1 MPSRP
6 SRCDV
11 LSTPRL
17 ARCAARPLA
26 RRDAPRPTH
35 VNGLV
40 ITALACSTSRRL
52 GWQRIRL
59 QSGRSGPGCAA
70 GASPGACRPPPSN
83 AYNAT
88 REIPLQRR
96 ACLFRGRARWRD
108 LRGRA
113 RSVRAPP
120 PPAPPRPHATARALR
135 PSVTCNLERLVCR
148 LHRCAVTSVC
158 RLRQMVCHPPPH
170 TAQRTTGARLSPCRT
185 KNSQHNTQQVLV
197 FSPLIQ
203 RTGNKKKKVVR
214 AAFPHFSSIDHVLP
228 LLPEELTFVRI
239 EGLVRKAPPH
249 TTRASP
255 IDRPP
260 PPAPPLLPP

>member
-1 MPSRP
+1 MQPAR
-6 SRCDV
+6 
-11 LSTPRL
+11 RL
-17 ARCAARPLA
+17 ALA
-26 RRDAPRPTH
+26 GRLPQTPTM
-35 VNGLV
+35 
-40 ITALACSTSRRL
+40 
-52 GWQRIRL
+52 
-59 QSGRSGPGCAA
+59 P
-70 GASPGACRPPPSN
+70 
-83 AYNAT
+83 

-158 RLRQMVCHPPPH
+158 RLRQMVCHLHPPPH
-170 TAQRTTGARLSPCRT
+170 TAQRTTLRPTGARLSPCRT

-203 RTGNKKKKVVR
+203 RTGNKKKKVER
-214 AAFPHFSSIDHVLP
+214 AAFPLSLRSITFCRSCLRSSRLFVL
-228 LLPEELTFVRI
+228 
-239 EGLVRKAPPH
+239 
-249 TTRASP
+249 RA
-255 IDRPP
+255 
-260 PPAPPLLPP
+260 